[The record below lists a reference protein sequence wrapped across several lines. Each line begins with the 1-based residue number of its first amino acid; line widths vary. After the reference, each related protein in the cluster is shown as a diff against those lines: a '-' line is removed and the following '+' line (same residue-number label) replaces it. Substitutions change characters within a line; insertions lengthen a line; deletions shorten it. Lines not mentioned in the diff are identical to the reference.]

1 MNNKQI
7 VIPVNEESQA
17 LFAADAN
24 GNVNL
29 YFGIE
34 PTKEILKHGEMSIV
48 SDVRAKT
55 MAENAKVNIV
65 LDRKTMVNLARSFLA
80 AATKDEMINILLK
93 SKNIGNEN
101 KKRQ

>member
-7 VIPVNEESQA
+7 VIPVNEKSQA
-17 LFAADAN
+17 LFTADTN

-34 PTKEILKHGEMSIV
+34 PTEKFLKHGEMSIV
-48 SDVRAKT
+48 SNVRAKA

-65 LDRKTMVNLARSFLA
+65 LDRKTMVNLARSILA
-80 AATKDEMINILLK
+80 AATKDEIIKILFK
-93 SKNIGNEN
+93 IEKYWE
-101 KKRQ
+101 